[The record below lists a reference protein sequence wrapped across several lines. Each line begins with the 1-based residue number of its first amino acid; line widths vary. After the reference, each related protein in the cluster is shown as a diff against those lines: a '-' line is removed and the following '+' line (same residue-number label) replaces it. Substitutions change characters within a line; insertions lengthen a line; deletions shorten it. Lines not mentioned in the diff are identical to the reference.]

1 MEESVVLHGLRGEGF
16 GNSTIM
22 KFTKVFLGQLCMMA
36 LVTWNFRMIAAGNVP
51 MVGMS
56 EAIWAFINFWYL
68 KFIVRDD
75 STSTYLGYALGCV
88 VGTTGTVIITKH
100 IF

>member
-1 MEESVVLHGLRGEGF
+1 MWCAWRIVV
-16 GNSTIM
+16 
-22 KFTKVFLGQLCMMA
+22 KFAKVFFGQLGMMA

-51 MVGMS
+51 MVALS
-56 EAIWAFINFWYL
+56 EAIWAFLNFWYL

-88 VGTTGTVIITKH
+88 AGTTGSVWLTIYLTRS
-100 IF
+100 